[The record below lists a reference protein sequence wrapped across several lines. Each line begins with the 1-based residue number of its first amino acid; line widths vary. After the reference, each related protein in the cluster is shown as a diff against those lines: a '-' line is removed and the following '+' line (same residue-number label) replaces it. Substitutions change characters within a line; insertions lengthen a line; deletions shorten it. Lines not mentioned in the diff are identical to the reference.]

1 MQRHRAIVQGL
12 LKLANI
18 QWNGMQ
24 FQVRVRNIST
34 GGAMVEGDRI
44 LPIGS
49 SVQLD
54 LPEGGSVGAEVRWA
68 ETRRMGLQFDEAF
81 DLASELAWAATQAGL
96 GEEEIRRTLASAF
109 GARGLRP

>member
-1 MQRHRAIVQGL
+1 
-12 LKLANI
+12 
-18 QWNGMQ
+18 MQ

-68 ETRRMGLQFDEAF
+68 EARRMGLQFSEAF
-81 DLASELAWAATQAGL
+81 DLRKLNAVRPKG
-96 GEEEIRRTLASAF
+96 F
-109 GARGLRP
+109 GAAQPDFLRGQQPEDRRQARATGNPRY